1 MGAEVVMT
9 ALLDDDL
16 VAHRDALL
24 RERAKL
30 MRTLDEVEHDHELK
44 HLRAELEALR
54 AEVAHLQR
62 EGDERA
68 MALELARQDVQVLTE
83 EVTRVRAHLK
93 GLTSS

>member
-1 MGAEVVMT
+1 MT
-9 ALLDDDL
+9 DQLDDDL

-24 RERAKL
+24 RERAQL
-30 MRTLDEVEHDHELK
+30 MRALDEVEHDHELK

-54 AEVAHLQR
+54 IEVTHLQR
-62 EGDERA
+62 EAEKRTT
-68 MALELARQDVQVLTE
+68 ALELERQDLQLLTE